1 MWADPAIVALLSA
14 KTLAILW
21 LGAFM
26 GGFASG
32 AAGFAFGIVASAI
45 WLHALDPLH
54 ATILIVSGGGIIQV
68 GTIWPLRHDIKV
80 RRLAPFALAGLLGIP
95 VGVWL
100 LLRVDSHALK
110 VALGIFLAVYGVYA
124 LTAPRLPRI
133 AAGGWFADA
142 TVGLAGGV
150 LGGIG
155 GYSGVLPAI
164 WCQLRGW
171 PKDAARGVYQPFI
184 LMAHIATLALIGIVA
199 LDRAGIV
206 MFLLASPA
214 LAAGAF
220 IGWRVY
226 GRLDEQRFRQALAAL
241 LVVSGLI
248 LVF

>member
-1 MWADPAIVALLSA
+1 MWADPAIIALLSA
-14 KTLAILW
+14 KALAALW

-26 GGFASG
+26 GGLAAG
-32 AAGFAFGIVASAI
+32 GAGFAFGIVASAI

-54 ATILIVSGGGIIQV
+54 ATMLVVSGGAIIQV
-68 GTIWPLRHDIKV
+68 GTIWPLRYDIKF
-80 RRLAPFALAGLLGIP
+80 RRLAPFALAGLVGIP
-95 VGVWL
+95 LGVWL
-100 LLRVDSHALK
+100 LVRVDAHALK
-110 VALGIFLAVYGVYA
+110 IALGIFLAVYGVYA
-124 LTAPRLPRI
+124 LATPRLPRI
-133 AAGGWFADA
+133 AGGGRIADA
-142 TVGLAGGV
+142 GVGFAGGV

-171 PKDAARGVYQPFI
+171 SKEAARGVYQPFI
-184 LMAHIATLALIGIVA
+184 LMAHIATLALIGVVA

-206 MFLLASPA
+206 MFLLALPA
-214 LAAGAF
+214 LMLGAF

-226 GRLDEQRFRQALAAL
+226 GRLDEQRFRQVLAAL